1 MSTASID
8 EGMGSGDEVASA
20 SAKERVVQAM
30 QTSGLQGL
38 FEELL
43 RIQQEPNGKEL
54 LARICRP
61 GACYEPNLLHLA
73 CDLDGIPL
81 LGCFAVG
88 GPRPRRYSRD
98 EFSRAFA
105 ECQALALEVAR
116 FLVDEVGA
124 DVNYEFDHETPL
136 SSTVKRGCEPI
147 AKLLLERGADNRSRV
162 QALFW
167 AADFADDSMLKLL
180 LENGA
185 DVVDTDGSTA
195 LTDAAR
201 TGRFLLVER
210 LMAAGIDIH
219 RPDASGDTAAQ
230 VAWDAYRDDIVALLT
245 EEVRLLLLGG
255 PGESIVSSCFVLDAN
270 RTSSA

>member
-1 MSTASID
+1 MALRQEESFIQATSKLLQHQHVWTLECCVPSHRERNDVVRDNRRRDGIGRARLCLRQRARGAGHANLWLTRLVRGAAQD
-8 EGMGSGDEVASA
+8 PARAQREG
-20 SAKERVVQAM
+20 
-30 QTSGLQGL
+30 
-38 FEELL
+38 
-43 RIQQEPNGKEL
+43 
-54 LARICRP
+54 
-61 GACYEPNLLHLA
+61 LA

-185 DVVDTDGSTA
+185 DV
-195 LTDAAR
+195 
-201 TGRFLLVER
+201 
-210 LMAAGIDIH
+210 
-219 RPDASGDTAAQ
+219 
-230 VAWDAYRDDIVALLT
+230 
-245 EEVRLLLLGG
+245 
-255 PGESIVSSCFVLDAN
+255 
-270 RTSSA
+270 